1 MLKEG
6 WSLSFHP
13 FARIYFILYADNK
26 VSKMIH
32 KVHTNK
38 EMSSNIDKM
47 RVASL
52 KRTTMFFTKLSSRKY
67 LNSCTKTP
75 CTLVVEASFQF
86 PQQGRLKQSHWL
98 TCASLNVGITK
109 NEPTCCYKTSSTKL
123 KKKEMWGS

>member
-13 FARIYFILYADNK
+13 FAFIYFILYADNG
-26 VSKMIH
+26 VSKMTH

-38 EMSSNIDKM
+38 EMSANRQNESVK
-47 RVASL
+47 VGSL
-52 KRTTMFFTKLSSRKY
+52 KRTTMFFTKPSSRKY

-86 PQQGRLKQSHWL
+86 PQQGRLKQSH
-98 TCASLNVGITK
+98 
-109 NEPTCCYKTSSTKL
+109 
-123 KKKEMWGS
+123 